1 MFLQGA
7 LNDIRTPKRPDIVH
21 RGCVPCGNIRNS
33 IKEGL
38 HMRETVKT
46 RIQLKAMVLTIATM
60 MTFML
65 VFGLTTIISHAED
78 ARVTASSV
86 KIREGA
92 DTGTTMIG
100 GALQGEILPIT
111 GETVGADGY
120 TWYQVTFAIDGT
132 TKTGYVRSDLVEKVS
147 GGTATTTTPTTP
159 TTTNPTTPASTPS
172 TEVVAIVPISAK
184 VTGEAVRVRSN
195 ASTSGSIVDTVR
207 KDVVLTV
214 VGTAQDSAGY
224 TWYQVNFTNASG
236 QVAGFV
242 RNDFVTLEGEI
253 VPADQ
258 VPAEPD
264 PPEVTDPVE
273 PVATPEPVRK
283 DYETQLYEDGW
294 NLLDYTVEGGRR
306 YVISEL
312 FGSIDKYKQEAADSE
327 AKLKSTKIIMI
338 ILVVAVILLAL
349 TATLLFFKIRDMM
362 DAAYFEEVEKETVR
376 KRQGQRS
383 TGKGSMPTVG
393 DGKSAGGGQARSSG
407 SSQARPAG
415 SGQRSA
421 GNGKPRPAGSGQQ
434 GRPAGNGQARPAGSG
449 QARPSGNSQSRPA
462 GSGQQAKPAGGQARP
477 AQQTAKPA
485 ARQQE
490 RPISREGQNASGQ
503 PKNFLA
509 DDDEF
514 DFEYLNWDGEEEN

>member
-1 MFLQGA
+1 
-7 LNDIRTPKRPDIVH
+7 
-21 RGCVPCGNIRNS
+21 
-33 IKEGL
+33 
-38 HMRETVKT
+38 MRETVKT
-46 RIQLKAMVLTIATM
+46 RIRLKAMVLTMATM
-60 MTFML
+60 VMVML

-86 KIREGA
+86 KIRAGA
-92 DTGTTMIG
+92 DTGTEMIG
-100 GALQGEILPIT
+100 GAQQGQLLPIT
-111 GETVGADGY
+111 GETVGTDGY

-147 GGTATTTTPTTP
+147 GGTSTTLTSTTTTPTTTTP
-159 TTTNPTTPASTPS
+159 TTTTPVTTPS
-172 TEVVAIVPISAK
+172 TDVVAVVPINAK
-184 VTGEAVRVRSN
+184 VTGAEVNVRSN

-207 KDVVLTV
+207 KDAVLTV
-214 VGTAQDSAGY
+214 VGTAQDSAGK

-236 QVAGFV
+236 QAAGFV
-242 RNDFVTLEGEI
+242 REDFVTLEGEI

-258 VPAEPD
+258 VPVEPD
-264 PPEVTDPVE
+264 PPVVTDPVE
-273 PVATPEPVRK
+273 PVATPEPERK
-283 DYETQLYEDGW
+283 DYETQLYEDEW

-312 FGSIDKYKQEAADSE
+312 FGSIDKYKKEAEDSE
-327 AKLKSTKIIMI
+327 AKLKSNKLIMI

-383 TGKGSMPTVG
+383 TGKTGMPTVG
-393 DGKSAGGGQARSSG
+393 DGTKQAGRGQTRASANG
-407 SSQARPAG
+407 QARPAG
-415 SGQRSA
+415 SGQRAA
-421 GNGKPRPAGSGQQ
+421 GNGQTRPAGGSQQ
-434 GRPAGNGQARPAGSG
+434 GRTAGNGQARPAGSG
-449 QARPSGNSQSRPA
+449 QTRPVGNSQRRPA
-462 GSGQQAKPAGGQARP
+462 GSGQQAKPAGGQGRPVQQAARS
-477 AQQTAKPA
+477 A

-490 RPISREGQNASGQ
+490 RPTSRESQNTSGQ

-514 DFEYLNWDGEEEN
+514 DFEYLNWDGDEEN